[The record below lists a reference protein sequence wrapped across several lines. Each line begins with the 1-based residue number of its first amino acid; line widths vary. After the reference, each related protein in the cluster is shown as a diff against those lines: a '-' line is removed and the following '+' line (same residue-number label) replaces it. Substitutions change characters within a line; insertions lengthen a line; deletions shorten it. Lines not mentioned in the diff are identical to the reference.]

1 MNILPEMSRNID
13 GLWEKWIEWGQDL
26 LKSDSEGG
34 EGTHKIKLS
43 RILSLVD
50 F

>member
-1 MNILPEMSRNID
+1 MGYEKK
-13 GLWEKWIEWGQDL
+13 GLSEVRVL

-34 EGTHKIKLS
+34 EGTPKIKLS